1 MDDGDGNPAVGTR
14 VPNRMARRILAA
26 LLLAMAAGQ
35 LVDLTGFVDV
45 VETYGLGDRTTAWL
59 LAVPLV
65 LGEIVGGVGLFLRGG
80 PLRRAAPSVAV
91 AVAVAWTVLGTQAF
105 ARGLALENCGCF
117 GVHLAQPLRWWILV
131 EDAEFIALGWWVRRK
146 DVSGGGRRLAVAA
159 GSEPSGEL
167 LQTGQ

>member
-1 MDDGDGNPAVGTR
+1 
-14 VPNRMARRILAA
+14 MARRILAV

-35 LVDLTGFVDV
+35 LSDLTGFVDV
-45 VETYGLGDRTTAWL
+45 LETYELGDRTTAWL
-59 LAVPLV
+59 LTIPLV
-65 LGEIVGGVGLFLRGG
+65 LAEAVGGVGLFIRRGS
-80 PLRRAAPSVAV
+80 LRRVAPTVAV

-131 EDAEFIALGWWVRRK
+131 EDAEFIALAWWVRRK
-146 DVSGGGRRLAVAA
+146 NLSGGRRGTAVPT